1 MQLSGLHCIWVHRD
15 FYAQEYG
22 FSASPRFH
30 IYASICAGRLICACG
45 TSDRASARQLA
56 RPEFRGQPA
65 SMILTRVQSTRPTA
79 PGVKITLGPRNSL
92 VRLSARPRG
101 RSGWRAQIAR
111 PASRRLPSTL
121 RRGKAS
127 PQRGNEENAPQRLVR
142 RLRGCGGLQKRVRGR
157 RFGVSDAARP
167 RDEEAEPRRRRIA
180 GCAAHEAPGGGRK
193 RAVAGRRARRKA
205 KAVPPNSTRV
215 ATRGLGRGRS
225 RAEPF

>member
-1 MQLSGLHCIWVHRD
+1 MCRQIDLRLRHVG
-15 FYAQEYG
+15 
-22 FSASPRFH
+22 PR
-30 IYASICAGRLICACG
+30 CG
-45 TSDRASARQLA
+45 PTARPTRVSRAARQHDFDA
-56 RPEFRGQPA
+56 RAEHAPDSAGGQNHAGPA
-65 SMILTRVQSTRPTA
+65 
-79 PGVKITLGPRNSL
+79 K
-92 VRLSARPRG
+92 LS
-101 RSGWRAQIAR
+101 RATVGSCAR
-111 PASRRLPSTL
+111 PAPRRLPSAL